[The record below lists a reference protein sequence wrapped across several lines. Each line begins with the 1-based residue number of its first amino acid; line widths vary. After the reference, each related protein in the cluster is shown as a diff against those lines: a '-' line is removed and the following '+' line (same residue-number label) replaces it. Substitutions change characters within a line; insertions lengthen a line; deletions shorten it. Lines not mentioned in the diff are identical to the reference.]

1 MLPKIMVLDEP
12 TSMLDPEGKARV
24 FSIVRDLN
32 KTLGMTVVLIE
43 QEVDDIL
50 QLADHVY
57 VMKSGR
63 FELGGT
69 PREVFANVDKLKEVG
84 IRVPHIVEFGTL

>member
-1 MLPKIMVLDEP
+1 
-12 TSMLDPEGKARV
+12 
-24 FSIVRDLN
+24 VRDLN

-69 PREVFANVDKLKEVG
+69 PREVLLMS
-84 IRVPHIVEFGTL
+84 TS